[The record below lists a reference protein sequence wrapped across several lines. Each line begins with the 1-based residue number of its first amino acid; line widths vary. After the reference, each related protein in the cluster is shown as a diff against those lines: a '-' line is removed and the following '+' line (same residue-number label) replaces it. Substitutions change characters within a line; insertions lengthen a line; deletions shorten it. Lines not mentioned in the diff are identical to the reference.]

1 MIENYKLTKGVLL
14 DTDLDEEDWDGL
26 IKDFKNTVKEKSKKD
41 FPQDVYQ
48 QLFGAISAV
57 FLSWESNR
65 AKVYR
70 KLNQIPSEWGTAVN
84 VQSMVF
90 GNMGNDCAT
99 GVVFTRNPS
108 DGVNDIYGEYLIN
121 AQGEDVVA
129 GTRTPQY
136 ITKKAKREAKVEAL
150 SMEESMPK
158 VYLELHKIGSRVLSV
173 IALSLEIDKNFFTP
187 WIEKGNSLLRSIH
200 YPPVDSSLNPHR
212 ARAHEDINL
221 ITLLIG
227 AEEGGLEVLNKD
239 GSWIKVSPSSEA
251 IVCNIGDMMQLV
263 TDKKL
268 KSTTHR
274 VIQDKLTESKP
285 RYSIPFFLHPAPS
298 INLKSIFRKDD
309 KGILADD
316 FLNLCTG
323 NIIAVIKSSSSN
335 FLNLL
340 LTLLFKY
347 LFKVGLTSLT
357 FFNAL

>member
-1 MIENYKLTKGVLL
+1 MNK
-14 DTDLDEEDWDGL
+14 
-26 IKDFKNTVKEKSKKD
+26 
-41 FPQDVYQ
+41 
-48 QLFGAISAV
+48 
-57 FLSWESNR
+57 
-65 AKVYR
+65 
-70 KLNQIPSEWGTAVN
+70 QIPELSFVDIEKGDSNSINILSDALEDHGFFSITEHGLSNELVDKCYQLSKQFFDLEYEIKNKYSSVGSKGARGYTPKGIETAVGEN
-84 VQSMVF
+84 VPDQKEF
-90 GNMGNDCAT
+90 WHHGP
-99 GVVFTRNPS
+99 VVDDTFDQKIPKN
-108 DGVNDIYGEYLIN
+108 II
-121 AQGEDVVA
+121 
-129 GTRTPQY
+129 
-136 ITKKAKREAKVEAL
+136 I
-150 SMEESMPK
+150 EEMPEFNK
-158 VYLELHKIGSRVLSV
+158 YYDELYLELHKIGSRVLSV

-298 INLKSIFRKDD
+298 INLKSIFRENDE
-309 KGILADD
+309 GILAND
-316 FLNLCTG
+316 FLDQRLKE
-323 NIIAVIKSSSSN
+323 IK
-335 FLNLL
+335 L
-340 LTLLFKY
+340 Y
-347 LFKVGLTSLT
+347 
-357 FFNAL
+357 